1 MSQYVPRFSHRR
13 SNSFRKITDSFLHQQ
28 GLPFEQTL
36 SADQIQ
42 KVFEQHDGMFA
53 VGAIYGT
60 AVVLWAF
67 LGQVLQDG
75 KMAACQAAVASI
87 IAYQKLLSLPT
98 PTNDTGDY
106 CRARSKLKEEAIS
119 ELAVTVARQT
129 EQQCDEQWLFQGKH
143 VKLVDGFT
151 FTMPDTPRNQA
162 QYPQQKAQEPG
173 LGFPIARCVAVV
185 SLATACVNDLA
196 IGPYAGKQTGE
207 TALLRKLMGVFE
219 PGDVALLDRYYCSFM
234 MLAAMIAQ
242 GVDVCCRKHHLR
254 KTDFRRGKRLGKCDH
269 LIIWHRPV
277 QRPQWMDEETYQ
289 SLPETLTLRE
299 IKYSI
304 TEPGFRTKSIIVIT
318 TLTDPEEFSAEAIA
332 ELYGYRWN
340 VELDIR
346 SIKCNLNL
354 DHVRCKSPEMVR
366 RELWTTIL
374 AYNLIRSTAAGAAM
388 LHDVKPREISFTST
402 GQFVLAAWAVIS
414 LGKISKQALL
424 DYAQT
429 MLENIANCRVANR
442 PGRIEPRL
450 IKKRPKQYKHLR
462 VQRSLARQLIKNA

>member
-207 TALLRKLMGVFE
+207 TALLRKLM
-219 PGDVALLDRYYCSFM
+219 LS
-234 MLAAMIAQ
+234 
-242 GVDVCCRKHHLR
+242 
-254 KTDFRRGKRLGKCDH
+254 
-269 LIIWHRPV
+269 LIHI
-277 QRPQWMDEETYQ
+277 
-289 SLPETLTLRE
+289 
-299 IKYSI
+299 
-304 TEPGFRTKSIIVIT
+304 
-318 TLTDPEEFSAEAIA
+318 
-332 ELYGYRWN
+332 
-340 VELDIR
+340 
-346 SIKCNLNL
+346 
-354 DHVRCKSPEMVR
+354 
-366 RELWTTIL
+366 
-374 AYNLIRSTAAGAAM
+374 
-388 LHDVKPREISFTST
+388 
-402 GQFVLAAWAVIS
+402 
-414 LGKISKQALL
+414 
-424 DYAQT
+424 
-429 MLENIANCRVANR
+429 
-442 PGRIEPRL
+442 
-450 IKKRPKQYKHLR
+450 
-462 VQRSLARQLIKNA
+462 

>member
-1 MSQYVPRFSHRR
+1 MSRQLPNIFPRRR
-13 SNSFRKITDSFLHQQ
+13 NDFQKITDSFLQQ
-28 GLPFEQTL
+28 PGLPFGQTL

-42 KVFEQHDGMFA
+42 EVFEKHDGLFA

-60 AVVLWAF
+60 AVVMWAF
-67 LGQVLQDG
+67 LGQVLQHG

-87 IAYQKLLSLPT
+87 ITYQKLLALPT

-106 CRARSKLKEEAIS
+106 CRARSKLKEQAIS

-129 EQQCDEQWLFQGKH
+129 EQQCDEQWLFHGRH
-143 VKLVDGFT
+143 AKLVDGFT
-151 FTMPDTPRNQA
+151 FTMPDTPSNQF
-162 QYPQQKAQEPG
+162 QYPQQKVQEPG
-173 LGFPIARCVAVV
+173 LGFPIARCVAVL
-185 SLATACVNDLA
+185 SLATACVTNVV

-207 TALLRKLMGVFE
+207 TALLRKLMESFE
-219 PGDVALLDRYYCSFM
+219 PGEIAVLDRYYCSFM

-269 LIIWHRPV
+269 LIVWHRPV
-277 QRPQWMDEETYQ
+277 QRPEWMDEETYQ

-318 TLTDPEEFSAEAIA
+318 TLTDAQEFSAEEIA

-340 VELDIR
+340 AELDIR

-374 AYNLIRSTAAGAAM
+374 AYNLIRSTAASAAM
-388 LHDVKPREISFTST
+388 LHDVQPREISFTST
-402 GQFVLAAWAVIS
+402 CQFVLAAWAAIS
-414 LGKISKQALL
+414 LGQINEQALL
-424 DYAQT
+424 DYSAT
-429 MLENIANCRVANR
+429 MLENIAKCRVANR

-450 IKKRPKQYKHLR
+450 VKKRPKEYKHLR
-462 VQRSLARQLIKNA
+462 RPRQVMREQLKNT

>member
-1 MSQYVPRFSHRR
+1 
-13 SNSFRKITDSFLHQQ
+13 
-28 GLPFEQTL
+28 
-36 SADQIQ
+36 
-42 KVFEQHDGMFA
+42 MFA

-462 VQRSLARQLIKNA
+462 VPRSLARQLIKNA